1 MLIKTHFR
9 GKEYSADLSK
19 PLDISI
25 PINEGDNNPNCYYAR
40 DVSFTTI
47 RSGNFIGS
55 VKEGGSV
62 NYQEITITPH
72 GNGTHTETYGHLSSD
87 EGATITSLIKQ
98 FHCVGQLISV
108 APHLFPSEDQII
120 LCDTI
125 KGIIRPGIEA
135 LIVRTLPNNDEKKIK
150 KYSGTNPPYLE
161 AKLTQYLRDQGI
173 KHLLVDLPSV
183 DKEVDGGALA
193 AHKSFWGLPNDVRKE
208 CTITELTFVDNR
220 IEDGLYL
227 LNLQTLNIAV
237 DASPSRPVIYKLD
250 LI

>member
-98 FHCVGQLISV
+98 IHCVGQLISV
-108 APHLFPSEDQII
+108 APH
-120 LCDTI
+120 
-125 KGIIRPGIEA
+125 
-135 LIVRTLPNNDEKKIK
+135 
-150 KYSGTNPPYLE
+150 
-161 AKLTQYLRDQGI
+161 
-173 KHLLVDLPSV
+173 
-183 DKEVDGGALA
+183 
-193 AHKSFWGLPNDVRKE
+193 
-208 CTITELTFVDNR
+208 
-220 IEDGLYL
+220 
-227 LNLQTLNIAV
+227 
-237 DASPSRPVIYKLD
+237 
-250 LI
+250 